1 MTMPPII
8 WGCHRSC
15 SHTCVF
21 VCVQTS
27 SPCGLDGGSCEQ
39 ALVGCLGAQT
49 PVCVHHVLSVL
60 TRPSLLTSILISPT
74 IGLWA
79 ESLWFFFKNVS
90 WKHFWAEHLAF
101 ASSHQWMHLWG
112 AWHTPLLQMQGWKA
126 GAAISELV
134 SAWFVYPWI
143 LKPAIV
149 MCRRRSNTS
158 SAWKYRNT
166 ESWVRARLNHCA
178 TPSSSPSLA
187 QNTATIFELKL
198 TLYLYKGI
206 QL

>member
-1 MTMPPII
+1 MEAPVNRPWWVVSAHRRLFVSITCCPFWLVLPCWPASLFYPPSVS
-8 WGCHRSC
+8 GLK
-15 SHTCVF
+15 
-21 VCVQTS
+21 VC
-27 SPCGLDGGSCEQ
+27 D
-39 ALVGCLGAQT
+39 
-49 PVCVHHVLSVL
+49 
-60 TRPSLLTSILISPT
+60 
-74 IGLWA
+74 
-79 ESLWFFFKNVS
+79 FFFKNVS